1 MRSEGTLLA
10 PDEEEEEEEEEEERT
25 RRTDGHEEGSDAV
38 PIEIESP

>member
-10 PDEEEEEEEEEEERT
+10 PDDEEEEEEEERT
-25 RRTDGHEEGSDAV
+25 RRSDGHEEGSDAV

>member
-10 PDEEEEEEEEEEERT
+10 PDEEEEEEERT
-25 RRTDGHEEGSDAV
+25 RRSDGHEEGSDAV

>member
-10 PDEEEEEEEEEEERT
+10 PDEEEEEEEERT
-25 RRTDGHEEGSDAV
+25 RRTNGHEEGSDAV

>member
-10 PDEEEEEEEEEEERT
+10 PDDEEEEEEEERT
-25 RRTDGHEEGSDAV
+25 RRTNGHEEGSDAV

>member
-10 PDEEEEEEEEEEERT
+10 PDEEEEEEEEERT
-25 RRTDGHEEGSDAV
+25 RRSDGHEEGSDAV

>member
-10 PDEEEEEEEEEEERT
+10 PDDEEEEEEERT
-25 RRTDGHEEGSDAV
+25 RRSDGHEEGSDAV

>member
-10 PDEEEEEEEEEEERT
+10 PDEEEEEEEEEERT
-25 RRTDGHEEGSDAV
+25 RRTNGHEEGSDAV